1 MNANQVVIVMDRD
14 GAETLTGKTGKHS
27 SDCAGP
33 GWDCDCG
40 AANEGRAR
48 MRRGRAA
55 LRAALD
61 RDPDELDPVVRAT
74 ILKAEHEWIRGAIE
88 KRKLKDPPD
97 EYRIGFNEGLQE
109 ALDLIQPDLSALRA
123 IEGAS
128 DEG

>member
-61 RDPDELDPVVRAT
+61 RDPDELVEQIARIIHAGSTSIFAYEDEPDWFKDRARSV
-74 ILKAEHEWIRGAIE
+74 LAVLGE
-88 KRKLKDPPD
+88 
-97 EYRIGFNEGLQE
+97 EGTK
-109 ALDLIQPDLSALRA
+109 
-123 IEGAS
+123 
-128 DEG
+128 

>member
-1 MNANQVVIVMDRD
+1 MNANQVLIVMDRD

-61 RDPDELDPVVRAT
+61 RDPDEMEARIAEALAVEGWPEEGPVREGSNQHQFLSRLARAV
-74 ILKAEHEWIRGAIE
+74 LHA
-88 KRKLKDPPD
+88 
-97 EYRIGFNEGLQE
+97 LQE
-109 ALDLIQPDLSALRA
+109 GT
-123 IEGAS
+123 EK
-128 DEG
+128 